1 MRRLRQPQYLLAFVL
16 GIAYFSLV
24 LLGGRRT
31 PDDRPRMRDVFP
43 SGDADGG
50 IDFGFAVL
58 MFASA
63 ALAWIWPRAGRPALP
78 FSRAEVQHLFTAP
91 IPRSELIRYRALRS
105 QLGAVFGSAIIT
117 LVFRPTS
124 LAEGAMA
131 FVGLLVLM
139 TTINLHLTGV
149 SLSRAASG
157 LGGWLPRV
165 VAGAAV
171 IVVAAT
177 VAMNWPQITEA
188 AGQRPLRAVT
198 EIDRLTSGGAA
209 AVVLWPFRA
218 LARLPLAKM
227 PQEFMAALPWGLGLL
242 LLNYFWVVRSNASFE
257 EASAEL
263 SEKLEELRR
272 RGPRALHRPPTG
284 VRKRTP
290 FRLAPE
296 GRPEA
301 AIAWKN
307 LISMGRVLS
316 WTVLLRVAPI
326 LIFFAVAFSQGRS
339 DRASFLTF
347 MCLLI
352 AVLTLFAGPQ
362 FVRGDLRQD
371 LTALAVLKTWPIR
384 GAALVRGEILAPA
397 IVLTTVI
404 CLALISAAVLAP
416 ATLGA
421 DGVASR
427 WSWLLAALFVAPGLV
442 VAQLL
447 IQNGLAVVFPAW
459 VRLGHRPG
467 GVDAIG
473 QQMLVVIVV
482 VLALF
487 VTLLPAALVAGIG
500 AAIFY
505 LLTGTVSVI
514 LPGALAGTALLV
526 EAFAGSELIGAVL
539 DRSDIGAI
547 DPSEGGMT

>member
-16 GIAYFSLV
+16 GIAYFSLI
-24 LLGGRRT
+24 LWGGRRS
-31 PDDRPRMRDVFP
+31 PDEPQRMRQVFP
-43 SGDADGG
+43 SGDANGG

-63 ALAWIWPRAGRPALP
+63 ALAWIWPRSGRPALP

-91 IPRSELIRYRALRS
+91 VPRSELIRYRALRS

-124 LAEGAMA
+124 LAEGATA

-139 TTINLHLTGV
+139 MTINLHLTGV
-149 SLSRAASG
+149 SLSRATSG

-165 VAGAAV
+165 LAGAAV
-171 IVVAAT
+171 IVVGAT
-177 VAMNWPQITEA
+177 IAVNWPQIAEA

-198 EIDRLTSGGAA
+198 EIDRLTGGGPA

-218 LARLPLAKM
+218 LARLPLADT
-227 PQEFMAALPWGLGLL
+227 PQAFLAALPWGLGLL
-242 LLNYFWVVRSNASFE
+242 FLNYFWVVRSNASFE

-272 RGPRALHRPPTG
+272 RGPRALHPPRTG

-296 GRPEA
+296 GRAEA

-316 WTVLLRVAPI
+316 WTVLLRVAPM
-326 LIFFAVAFSQGRS
+326 LIFFAVVFSQGRS
-339 DRASFLTF
+339 DRASLLTF
-347 MCLLI
+347 LCLLI
-352 AVLTLFAGPQ
+352 AVMTLFVGPQ
-362 FVRGDLRQD
+362 IVRGDLRQD

-384 GAALVRGEILAPA
+384 GSVLVRGEILAPA

-421 DGVASR
+421 DVTASR

-442 VAQLL
+442 AAQLL
-447 IQNGLAVVFPAW
+447 IQNGLAVAFPAW

-467 GVDAIG
+467 GVDAVG

-482 VLALF
+482 VVALF
-487 VTLLPAALVAGIG
+487 AALLPAALVAGIG
-500 AAIFY
+500 AGIFY

-547 DPSEGGMT
+547 DPSEAP